1 MPRSSDRRAPGWLGL
16 LGVLATSLG
25 ALGCP
30 GTLDP
35 SLLDGGSSAGAAGST
50 GAGGSGAGGS
60 GGTSSCNQDLAVTTN
75 CASANCHD
83 SITKEAGLD
92 LTPGAG
98 VTARLVGVKS
108 MGGGDSQCG
117 GNTEA
122 YLNANSNPATGL
134 MIDKMTIRNP
144 PCGSLMPFGA
154 ATPLPAATLACLEQ
168 WAEAVVMGT
177 SQ

>member
-1 MPRSSDRRAPGWLGL
+1 MPRSFDRRAPGWLGL

-25 ALGCP
+25 AMGCP

-35 SLLDGGSSAGAAGST
+35 SLFDGGTSAGAAGAI

-60 GGTSSCNQDLAVTTN
+60 GGTGSCNQDMAVNVN
-75 CASANCHD
+75 CASSLCHD
-83 SITKEAGLD
+83 STTKEAGLD

-98 VTARLVGVKS
+98 ITARLVGVKS
-108 MGGGDSQCG
+108 TGSGDSQCG

-122 YLNANSNPATGL
+122 YLNANTNPATGL
-134 MIDKMTIRNP
+134 LIDKMTLRNP
-144 PCGSLMPFGA
+144 PCGNLMPFGNA
-154 ATPLPAATLACLEQ
+154 NLLPAATLSCLEQ